1 MHANLIGWRNVYKGA
16 WPVSPTVPYIGSG
29 TLKKHR
35 DKYGHGPN
43 GTPVS
48 LLARAGD
55 PILWYNP
62 WPLQVAQ
69 ATFGPDVCRL
79 YISLRSYGN
88 KFLYK
93 GKQTVE
99 SRVIVMELDGRA
111 DLPSYTSFLTNVRLA
126 IITGPW
132 TVRISKSGI
141 TITYHYCI
149 PINSTDM
156 QAYHLLH
163 MT

>member
-93 GKQTVE
+93 GD
-99 SRVIVMELDGRA
+99 RVISPESLRWSWTGRVYLPPYTA
-111 DLPSYTSFLTNVRLA
+111 FLHKAFDLPFSQ
-126 IITGPW
+126 
-132 TVRISKSGI
+132 
-141 TITYHYCI
+141 
-149 PINSTDM
+149 D
-156 QAYHLLH
+156 
-163 MT
+163 